1 MDWVICAMLKVYI
14 ETFWFSRGVQNHGI
28 RELPHRFKAKYQDQ
42 VTGMRYFDKGR
53 FISMYYDS
61 NPKTMREVEG
71 ILRQNNDIVLRQTHL
86 KVRNKMWYVNIVNEN
101 KNPYIKMVAEMEK
114 QGKLE

>member
-1 MDWVICAMLKVYI
+1 M
-14 ETFWFSRGVQNHGI
+14 
-28 RELPHRFKAKYQDQ
+28 
-42 VTGMRYFDKGR
+42 TGMRYFDKGR

-71 ILRQNNDIVLRQTHL
+71 ILRQSNDIVLRQTHL